1 MNKKLFEPRKKP
13 QKNLNQILGTRLLF
27 LQLIFVIFAI
37 LLIVRLAFLT
47 YFQYAH
53 FATLSLKN
61 QMKIIP
67 LAPPRG
73 IILDRNG
80 RILAENRPI
89 YVLEAI
95 PNKVKNIEQS
105 IQKLRQLMPTI
116 EDDDIKRFEKERR
129 QKRRD
134 NPVVVKMHLSTEEVA
149 IFASHQYQFPGF
161 NISAQLMRHY
171 PHQKKLAHVIGYVG
185 RINEQE
191 LKTID
196 TINYQGTN
204 FIGKQGI
211 EKYYEDIL
219 HGKVGYQ
226 QVETDVNGR
235 VLRTIS
241 KQPPVSGYKLTLTL
255 DYRLQKIAYKA
266 LKGVEGSVAL
276 IDVKDGGLL
285 ALVTRPSFNPN
296 LFITGIS
303 SKDYRELLN
312 ARERPLFH
320 RAVRGLYPPAS
331 TVKPFMAIAGLN
343 AGVVDEKFG
352 IRDPGWFMLPGVSH
366 RYRDWKRT
374 GHGVVNVTRAV
385 MVSCDT
391 FFYTLGHR
399 LGITGIASMM
409 KNFGFGSLTGIDIPE
424 ELPGIMPDPIW
435 KKVKKHQSWYP
446 GDTIITSIGQG
457 FWLASPL
464 QLAHAVATL
473 SQKGI
478 GYQPHLLKTLVDEK
492 NNQTH
497 FQAIANPP
505 IVLSDNQY
513 WDIVHSAM
521 HDVITNNEGTGYR
534 FGRDAFYS
542 VAGKTGTA
550 QVFALSQNDHNKKT
564 IITNKYLKDHSWFI
578 AFAPVENPEVAIAV
592 MVEHDTLASQVA
604 RQVLDAYF
612 KIKQKESQKLP
623 VLNSNQAP
631 PILHLKPEAQA
642 S

>member
-1 MNKKLFEPRKKP
+1 MNKKLFEPLKKP
-13 QKNLNQILGTRLLF
+13 PKNLQEILGFRLIF
-27 LQLIFVIFAI
+27 LQCFFI
-37 LLIVRLAFLT
+37 LLAIVLVIRLAFLT
-47 YFQYAH
+47 YMQYTH

-67 LAPPRG
+67 LTPPRG

-80 RILAENRPI
+80 VILAENRPI
-89 YVLEAI
+89 YVLEVI
-95 PNKVKNIEQS
+95 PNKVAKLNESIEKL
-105 IQKLRQLMPTI
+105 QKLMPSIT
-116 EDDDIKRFEKERR
+116 EDDIKRFQKELK

-134 NPVVVKMHLSTEEVA
+134 TPCVVKMHLNTEEVA

-171 PHQKKLAHVIGYVG
+171 PHKKKLAHVIGYVG

-191 LKTID
+191 LKSID
-196 TINYQGTN
+196 SINYQGSN

-211 EKYYEDIL
+211 EKFYEDIL
-219 HGKVGYQ
+219 HGTVGYK
-226 QVETDVNGR
+226 QVETDVNGKVIR
-235 VLRTIS
+235 EIS
-241 KQPPVSGYKLTLTL
+241 KQPAISGYKLYLTL
-255 DYRLQKIAYKA
+255 DYRLQKVAYKA

-276 IDVKDGGLL
+276 IDVRDGGLL
-285 ALVTRPSFNPN
+285 ALVSRPSFNPN
-296 LFITGIS
+296 LFITGIP
-303 SKDYRELLN
+303 SKDYSVLLN
-312 ARERPLFH
+312 APERPLFH

-391 FFYTLGHR
+391 YFYTLGHR

-409 KNFGFGSLTGIDIPE
+409 KNFGFGKMTGIDIPE
-424 ELPGIMPDPIW
+424 ELPGIMPDPVW
-435 KKVKKHQSWYP
+435 KKLKKHQSWYP

-464 QLAHAVATL
+464 QMAHAAATL
-473 SQKGI
+473 SQKGV
-478 GYQPHLLKTLVDEK
+478 GYQPHLLKAMIDEK
-492 NNQTH
+492 DKKTNFKPVANQ
-497 FQAIANPP
+497 P
-505 IVLSDNQY
+505 IVLNDQKY
-513 WDIVHSAM
+513 WELVHEAM
-521 HDVITNNEGTGYR
+521 HSVITNNEGTGYR
-534 FGRDAFYS
+534 FGRDAFYQ

-578 AFAPVENPEVAIAV
+578 AFAPVDNPEVAIAV
-592 MVEHDTLASQVA
+592 MVEHDVLASQVA

-612 KIKQKESQKLP
+612 KQKLKAEKKLAP
-623 VLNSNQAP
+623 QITPAPIPLLSVQAETP
-631 PILHLKPEAQA
+631 T
-642 S
+642 